1 MLDENFEIIEYPA
14 PFGCTIFPRSP
25 LRIRDL
31 ERETRTG
38 DTFSRHACA
47 SPRLLDAGEKK
58 KETKKK
64 ILFSFSKNLSKNYRF
79 ISETRCYSASKDWKG
94 NGMGAQA
101 EQGVP
106 CRLILSIGQGCGR

>member
-47 SPRLLDAGEKK
+47 SPRLLEAGEKK
-58 KETKKK
+58 KGDEEENS
-64 ILFSFSKNLSKNYRF
+64 ILSFSRKRNS
-79 ISETRCYSASKDWKG
+79 I
-94 NGMGAQA
+94 
-101 EQGVP
+101 
-106 CRLILSIGQGCGR
+106 RL